1 MADWISV
8 HAVNERIRF
17 REVHLHAPCANR
29 CHLDVCLYFA
39 CRTAHTHGGAIDK
52 AAGGGIGRGDE
63 DVASYRT
70 VERILVLPDH

>member
-1 MADWISV
+1 MC
-8 HAVNERIRF
+8 
-17 REVHLHAPCANR
+17 LH
-29 CHLDVCLYFA
+29 FA
-39 CRTAHTHGGAIDK
+39 CCTAHTHGGAIDK